1 MVAVVR
7 KVYNKSS
14 TPRLGILVPETDDDG
29 QIYLSYIE
37 LPYAEDVR
45 ELSFAP
51 LPDPNDEQLSVMDD
65 LIDVMM
71 LEGEPGSDVD
81 LLRTEEMMNPA
92 YQYFYQCLR
101 ARALQPGRVLSPPD
115 NHVTDLLRLPPA
127 VEKGMVEM
135 EEKLKKIFPTKKVEK
150 FKKGGKRT
158 AEDVFGKDVTVNSD
172 SDNNKKSKSDDLESG
187 DLELGSG
194 STVTEVG
201 TVTPVED
208 FRHLLS
214 TSVTSRVNLDMVAQ
228 QLENVMMRMLASAF
242 GSDVNTKVVRCLTA
256 YREEVVTRQRPELYN
271 NFIKR
276 VKEAVMG
283 SKGDSKLWLEV
294 AEANLG
300 LIADSEVAGGVA
312 EKEADTFLMP
322 PEENNVP
329 DEMGDE
335 DEDLLDML

>member
-1 MVAVVR
+1 MLFR
-7 KVYNKSS
+7 IS
-14 TPRLGILVPETDDDG
+14 
-29 QIYLSYIE
+29 
-37 LPYAEDVR
+37 YAEDMR

-71 LEGEPGSDVD
+71 LEGEPGSGVD

-101 ARALQPGRVLSPPD
+101 ARALKPGRVLSPPD
-115 NHVTDLLRLPPA
+115 SHVEDLLRLPPA
-127 VEKGMVEM
+127 VERGVAEM
-135 EEKLKKIFPTKKVEK
+135 GEKLRKVFPTKQVEK

-158 AEDVFGKDVTVNSD
+158 AEDVFGKDVKLQNED
-172 SDNNKKSKSDDLESG
+172 DENKKSKLDES

-194 STVTEVG
+194 GTVTEVG

-214 TSVTSRVNLDMVAQ
+214 TSVTSRVTLDMVAQ

-242 GSDVNTKVVRCLTA
+242 GSDVNTKIVRCLTA
-256 YREEVVTRQRPELYN
+256 YREEAVSHQRPELYN

-300 LIADSEVAGGVA
+300 LIADSEVAGGVG
-312 EKEADTFLMP
+312 EKEADMFLLP
-322 PEENNVP
+322 PQDTNVP
-329 DEMGDE
+329 DEMGDD